1 MSNSS
6 MDLLQRDLRPR
17 VLLVGDVMLDRY
29 VWGDVERISPE
40 APIPILRIERQE
52 HRLGGAG
59 SVASM
64 LATLGAQTILAAVVG
79 DDDEGRIVA
88 ELLDNLE
95 INHRLVLTAGDRVT
109 TLKQRLLGRAQHR
122 YPHQMMRVDRENVSP
137 ISTETMDL
145 LLSGIARCMDEI
157 DLVLV
162 SDYDKGVCK
171 GDMFP
176 RLIELART
184 AGVPVVADPVK
195 DADYR
200 RYAGCT
206 CITPNRAE
214 AGRALGTR
222 ITTPQEGIDA
232 ARRLLDFGMQSV
244 IVTLDRDGMA
254 WVDRNGHAQLFSA
267 RPRQVCDV
275 TGAGD
280 MVLSVLGY
288 MLAAGAEI
296 PTAIEVANVAG
307 GLEVERLGV
316 SPLTRREILSELAQG
331 TVTGEKIVAME
342 RLGSTLE
349 RLRLAGKRIVMTN
362 GCFDLLHPGHV
373 ASLQEAR
380 KQGDCLLVGVNS
392 DRSVREI
399 KGPGRPV
406 IDERGR
412 AEMLA
417 ALTCVDYVVIFDEAS
432 VAGLVERVGPDVLV
446 KADQYTTEQVVGH
459 ESVLRRGGDVV
470 SVPTKPSYSTT
481 ELIQRIQ
488 KIPKI
493 PKTTIGKRSA
503 A

>member
-1 MSNSS
+1 MSMAATS
-6 MDLLQRDLRPR
+6 LLEGELRPR

-64 LATLGAQTILAAVVG
+64 LAALGAQTILASAVG
-79 DDDEGRIVA
+79 DDEEGRTVA

-95 INHRLVLTAGDRVT
+95 INRRLVLTVDDRST
-109 TLKQRLLGRAQHR
+109 TVKERLLGRAQHR
-122 YPHQMMRVDRENVSP
+122 YPHQMMRIDRESVAP
-137 ISTETMDL
+137 ISAATLEL
-145 LLSGIARCMDEI
+145 LLSGIARCLDEI

-176 RLIELART
+176 RLIELARS

-214 AGRALGTR
+214 AGRALGIR
-222 ITTPQEGIDA
+222 IATPPEGLGA
-232 ARRLLDFGMQSV
+232 ARRLLDFGVQSA

-254 WVDRNGHAQLFSA
+254 WVDRGGSAQIFPA
-267 RPRQVCDV
+267 RPRQVCDI

-280 MVLSVLGY
+280 MVLAVLGY
-288 MLAAGAEI
+288 MLAAGAD
-296 PTAIEVANVAG
+296 PAAAIAAANVAG

-316 SPLTRREILSELAQG
+316 VPLTRREILNELAHG
-331 TVTGEKIVAME
+331 SPLGEKVLSMDV
-342 RLGSTLE
+342 LMSTLE

-373 ASLQEAR
+373 ASLEAAR
-380 KQGDCLLVGVNS
+380 KQGDCLLVAVNS

-399 KGPGRPV
+399 KGPGRPL
-406 IDERGR
+406 IDEQGR
-412 AEMLA
+412 TAMLA
-417 ALTCVDYVVIFDEAS
+417 ALACVDYLVVFDEAS
-432 VAGLVERVGPDVLV
+432 VAGLVERIGPDVLV

-459 ESVLRRGGDVV
+459 ESVLRRGGHVV
-470 SVPTKPSYSTT
+470 SVPTKPHYSTT
-481 ELIQRIQ
+481 DLIQRIQ
-488 KIPKI
+488 NIPSR
-493 PKTTIGKRSA
+493 KRSA